1 MQHLTQQEALG
12 DVGIDALIGR
22 RPKAIVIDDHDDG
35 ADQHHQDESG
45 PGPEVPGTGTP
56 PGVGPA
62 TAETERFPG
71 QLSLGGSRSRPTLQ
85 GSEFQL
91 GSRVAPAG

>member
-1 MQHLTQQEALG
+1 M
-12 DVGIDALIGR
+12 GIDALIGSGLD
-22 RPKAIVIDDHDDG
+22 AIGIDDHNGG

-45 PGPEVPGTGTP
+45 TGPEVPGTGTQ

-62 TAETERFPG
+62 TAETERLSA

-85 GSEFQL
+85 RSEFQL
-91 GSRVAPAG
+91 GSRVAPGG